1 MSEAQ
6 ASTAPTPSAKEG
18 GMNGNNS
25 NNNMSSMTPPRHN
38 YANTNTPIASTKRP
52 RSSLNRATQSG
63 GRASASGT
71 PGPGGANNN
80 SMDAML
86 TSPAATAAA
95 ASQYSN
101 GTSSLNAT
109 MTPGASS
116 SSFDDVALTPLHPPK
131 SRVHIP
137 HNLHGTGAAIKS
149 MTSSGSSSSA
159 THDAVEGKV
168 NALFS
173 PVLNFLASHVPSGRS
188 GDDSDAVLVEGDNG
202 GGTQSTVDMMMD
214 KDDMTQPTASET
226 SSSKSISPSNQTLE
240 EEEDEEEHVV
250 DDDDDDEHM
259 QPATESLNNSNEE
272 TLSCCDSLQ
281 PIEEDNCED
290 DEFNPWQFIK
300 SLPDYDEVA
309 RLCPME
315 YTLAPKRADAP
326 RLTLVLDLDETLVHC
341 TVDPVPDADLQFPV
355 QFHGTTYQV
364 HVRLRPC
371 LQQFLEKVY
380 QQYEVV
386 VFTASQKV
394 YANELLNL
402 IDPGTC
408 CTIVIICHLL
418 CVSLFDISNSLAL
431 LLIYASSFGQT
442 VATFDIACF
451 ASRACPSRA
460 IF

>member
-18 GMNGNNS
+18 GMNGNIN
-25 NNNMSSMTPPRHN
+25 SMTPPRHS
-38 YANTNTPIASTKRP
+38 YANINTPIASIKRP
-52 RSSLNRATQSG
+52 RSSLNGATPRGG
-63 GRASASGT
+63 GRASTSGT
-71 PGPGGANNN
+71 PGPGGASN
-80 SMDAML
+80 MDAML
-86 TSPAATAAA
+86 TSPAAVAA
-95 ASQYSN
+95 ASRQSN
-101 GTSSLNAT
+101 GTSKSNVNNAA

-116 SSFDDVALTPLHPPK
+116 SSFDDIALSPLHPPK
-131 SRVHIP
+131 PRVHIP
-137 HNLHGTGAAIKS
+137 HNLHGTGAAVKS
-149 MTSSGSSSSA
+149 MTSNASSSSSA
-159 THDAVEGKV
+159 THDVVEGKV

-188 GDDSDAVLVEGDNG
+188 GDNDAVVEGDG
-202 GGTQSTVDMMMD
+202 GGKPTTVDMMMD

-226 SSSKSISPSNQTLE
+226 SSSKSISPSNQTVE
-240 EEEDEEEHVV
+240 EEEEEHDVV
-250 DDDDDDEHM
+250 DHDDEHM
-259 QPATESLNNSNEE
+259 QAATEAHNNSNEE

-300 SLPDYDEVA
+300 SLPDYEEVA
-309 RLCPME
+309 RYCPME
-315 YTLAPKRADAP
+315 FTLAPKSADAP

-341 TVDPVPDADLQFPV
+341 KLSLSFVCLIVFVNTKELRTHIIFRRIVLLLIGTVDPVPDADLQFPV

-371 LQQFLEKVY
+371 LQQFLEKVH

-408 CTIVIICHLL
+408 
-418 CVSLFDISNSLAL
+418 
-431 LLIYASSFGQT
+431 
-442 VATFDIACF
+442 
-451 ASRACPSRA
+451 
-460 IF
+460 IFP